1 MSFIRPALIAAFM
14 FAILPGCA
22 SNQVVVSG
30 NQAISYAHEPDEL
43 AKVGKQAMEHCARIG
58 KDAKLDNTNCPAKNH
73 CVTTFVCIDK

>member
-30 NQAISYAHEPDEL
+30 N
-43 AKVGKQAMEHCARIG
+43 QAMEHCARIG